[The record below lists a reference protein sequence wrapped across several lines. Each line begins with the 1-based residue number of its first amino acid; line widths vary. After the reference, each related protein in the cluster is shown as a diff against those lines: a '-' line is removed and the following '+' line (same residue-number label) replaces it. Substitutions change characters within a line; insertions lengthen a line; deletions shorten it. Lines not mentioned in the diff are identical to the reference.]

1 MKLETYQKLRELH
14 KGNLKPKVS
23 VLKTIGDYIVVRK
36 SFGSIN
42 FKSMEDAEKGID
54 ELLKVGWD
62 IRVDVDGKLVRR
74 KTTKG
79 ILSAIKN

>member
-1 MKLETYQKLRELH
+1 
-14 KGNLKPKVS
+14 
-23 VLKTIGDYIVVRK
+23 
-36 SFGSIN
+36 
-42 FKSMEDAEKGID
+42 MEDAEKGID

-79 ILSAIKN
+79 ILSAIKK